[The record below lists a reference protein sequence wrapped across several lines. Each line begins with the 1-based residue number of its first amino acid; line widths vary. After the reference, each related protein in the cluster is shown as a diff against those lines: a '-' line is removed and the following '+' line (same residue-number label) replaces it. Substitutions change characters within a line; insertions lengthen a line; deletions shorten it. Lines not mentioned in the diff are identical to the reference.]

1 MVKVLIL
8 SGYGINCEN
17 ETKYGFE
24 LTGVQADRVHINELI
39 SGQKH
44 LKDYQIMALPGGFAF
59 GDDLGAGKVLANK
72 FRYNL
77 GEQLQEFIRDGKLI
91 IGICNGFQA
100 MVRLGVLP
108 GFDNKYDKE
117 DVTLTFNASGRFEN
131 RWVHLKMNPNSNC
144 IWAKGIDMIY
154 LPVRHGEG
162 KFLSKNEEIRKRL
175 RAQNQ
180 IVAQYVDEAG
190 NLADYPYCPNGA
202 QDNIAAICDS
212 TGRIF
217 GIMPH
222 PEAFLFP
229 QNHPRWTREKVEKG
243 EGLKILKNAV
253 EFAEREL
260 S

>member
-17 ETKYGFE
+17 ETGYGFE
-24 LTGVQADRVHINELI
+24 LAGAKIDRIHINELI
-39 SGQKH
+39 SGEKN

-72 FRYNL
+72 FRHNL
-77 GEQLQEFIRDGKLI
+77 GEQLQKFIRDGKLI

-108 GFDNKYDKE
+108 GFDNNYDKE

-131 RWVHLKMNPNSNC
+131 RWVYLKMNPNSNC
-144 IWAKGIDMIY
+144 IWTKGIDMIY

-162 KFLSKNEEIRKRL
+162 KFLSKNEEVRERL
-175 RAQNQ
+175 KKQNQ
-180 IVAQYVDEAG
+180 VVAQYVDEAG
-190 NLADYPYCPNGA
+190 NIADYPYCPNGA
-202 QDNIAAICDS
+202 QDNIAALCDP

-229 QNHPRWTREKVEKG
+229 QNHPRWTREKIERG

-260 S
+260 V